1 MVSSVVKVLSSLY
14 STIGGRRCQ
23 LRPRGSW
30 LRPGGRA
37 GGLEAGGRRRMRG
50 CPVFI
55 KAGCDRMVKLR
66 AGNSGPYDNPA
77 LMRLMLLVTRGSII
91 YPHGPGAANANNQK
105 YCKIVPHIQGFK
117 CFLNVFLFQN
127 VAMTIPHTSTWE
139 RGRRLGSA
147 GSLLVSPFCLR
158 SPHTVLDVG
167 KNSFNALGREYVF
180 FFWEL
185 IFAKIDGV

>member
-91 YPHGPGAANANNQK
+91 YPHGPGWPMQTIRN
-105 YCKIVPHIQGFK
+105 IVKLSRTFRV
-117 CFLNVFLFQN
+117 LNVFWTYFYFKMLQWPYL
-127 VAMTIPHTSTWE
+127 IPPRE
-139 RGRRLGSA
+139 SA
-147 GSLLVSPFCLR
+147 AAASDPPVPFW
-158 SPHTVLDVG
+158 SPH
-167 KNSFNALGREYVF
+167 SVF
-180 FFWEL
+180 YL
-185 IFAKIDGV
+185 HTPS